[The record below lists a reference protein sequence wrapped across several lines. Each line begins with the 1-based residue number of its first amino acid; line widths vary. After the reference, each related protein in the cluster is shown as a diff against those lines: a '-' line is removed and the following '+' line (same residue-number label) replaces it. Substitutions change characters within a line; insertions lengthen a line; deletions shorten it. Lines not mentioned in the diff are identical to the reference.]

1 MNTTTKPTQ
10 AVKLEDRIARC
21 LTQEILRGNL
31 SASFRL
37 VTAFP
42 DDASAQEL
50 ERANL
55 KLNVSERVTNLL
67 DSQKRRLYAFK
78 DIQIETIENKIG
90 MTPVV
95 KTRLEITV
103 TVTRR

>member
-1 MNTTTKPTQ
+1 MDTITKPIQ

-37 VTAFP
+37 ISSFP
-42 DDASAQEL
+42 DNTAAQEQEKTYL
-50 ERANL
+50 E
-55 KLNVSERVTNLL
+55 LNVSKRVTDLL
-67 DSQKRRLYAFK
+67 NSQKRRLYAYK
-78 DIQIETIENKIG
+78 DIQIETIENTIG
-90 MTPVV
+90 ITPVV

-103 TVTRR
+103 TATRL